1 MSLVSAL
8 IFLHSIVNK
17 IFSPLQTVGKDSKV
31 ETEAEVSGAQLPSP
45 STITSTAQSSTA
57 ENQSSLDPD
66 TEEALRR
73 KGRLLLQHLQNL
85 DARLNMNNPAGS
97 SVPPFTGLALPR
109 NLLPM
114 QGTRNTSV
122 FTPQGQG
129 LNVPQTVSTSGI
141 LPDNKS

>member
-1 MSLVSAL
+1 M
-8 IFLHSIVNK
+8 
-17 IFSPLQTVGKDSKV
+17 GKDSKV
-31 ETEAEVSGAQLPSP
+31 ETEAEVSGAQLPST
-45 STITSTAQSSTA
+45 STISSAAQSSTA
-57 ENQSSLDPD
+57 ENRSSETLDPD

-129 LNVPQTVSTSGI
+129 LNLPQTVSTSGI
-141 LPDNKS
+141 LPENKT